1 MVLLAISVTLNDR
14 SITDGRTRRNHSLTK
29 RDPAFELGGCAIVD
43 ALMTSYSYSF
53 MCGSIEIQPAAGKH
67 AIEVMALAVE
77 WDRPLAPE
85 VLAQMEDTYRLS
97 KDLQRLLPVMDRI
110 QGMSLHFGDDGTTVS
125 TPESGG
131 LQLSQIDDDGKV
143 VLTVS
148 IRPDLIACNCLD
160 YDRWNTVKPK
170 AIEVLTP
177 LVECGLITCHFINA
191 VGLQYQDS
199 FRIQTSEPLMATR
212 RLFREEGPWLSP
224 HAWTTDGAWH
234 VHQGWFSLATSG
246 RRVHNLL
253 NIDFIAEKDYCVVRI
268 NGQHRIQA
276 VDKSGREPKPLAL
289 ADISDA
295 LDGLHLDNK
304 IALRRLLSDS
314 VCVQIG
320 LTIPEET

>member
-1 MVLLAISVTLNDR
+1 MALQPND
-14 SITDGRTRRNHSLTK
+14 GE
-29 RDPAFELGGCAIVD
+29 PAFELGGCAIVEVLNVFD
-43 ALMTSYSYSF
+43 NYSLMY
-53 MCGSIEIQPAAGKH
+53 GSIEIQPAAGKH

-77 WDRPLAPE
+77 WDRPLVPE
-85 VLAQMEDTYRLS
+85 ALARMEDAYRRS
-97 KDLQRLLPVMDRI
+97 EDLQRLLPSMERI

-131 LQLSQIDDDGKV
+131 LQLAQIDDDGKV

-148 IRPDLIACNCLD
+148 VRPDLIACNCLD

-177 LVECGLITCHFINA
+177 LVECGLIAGHVINA

-199 FRIQTSEPLMATR
+199 FRIQTSEPLVATN
-212 RLFREEGPWLSP
+212 RLFRQGGPWLSP

-234 VHQGWFSLATSG
+234 VHQGWFSLAISG

-253 NIDFIAEKDYCVVRI
+253 NIDFIAEKDCCVVRI

-276 VDKSGREPKPLAL
+276 IDKNGREAMPLAL
-289 ADISDA
+289 DDISDA
-295 LDGLHLDNK
+295 LEGLHLDNK
-304 IALRRLLSDS
+304 IALRGLLSDS

-320 LTIPEET
+320 LTIPEEA